1 MLVIGYIEGT
11 AVSDKIILAGGVG
24 YLVLTTRPFEAGSQY
39 SLWVAAVY
47 RQESAALYGFQE
59 QLEHDCFLA
68 LCKVPGVGPGMALNV
83 LRDVG
88 VSGLATLDPAVIKKA
103 SGVGLKKAQAIATSV
118 VLPAGAIADAPDSS
132 SAVVLVLEGL
142 GFGGDES
149 RAAVRSALAQDPQGD
164 DEDILSLSLAALR
177 K

>member
-1 MLVIGYIEGT
+1 M
-11 AVSDKIILAGGVG
+11 SDKIILAGGVG
-24 YLVLTTRPFEAGSQY
+24 YVVLATKPFETGAQY
-39 SLWVAAVY
+39 ALWVVAVY
-47 RQESAALYGFQE
+47 RQESASLYGFSE
-59 QLEHDCFLA
+59 QLEHDCFIA

-118 VLPAGAIADAPDSS
+118 VLPSEALAEASDNN
-132 SAVVLVLEGL
+132 SAVVSVLEGL

-149 RAAVRSALAQDPQGD
+149 RAAVRAALAQNPQGD

>member
-1 MLVIGYIEGT
+1 
-11 AVSDKIILAGGVG
+11 
-24 YLVLTTRPFEAGSQY
+24 
-39 SLWVAAVY
+39 
-47 RQESAALYGFQE
+47 
-59 QLEHDCFLA
+59 
-68 LCKVPGVGPGMALNV
+68 MALSV

-103 SGVGLKKAQAIATSV
+103 SGVGLKKAQAISTSV
-118 VLPAGAIADAPDSS
+118 VLPAGAIADASDNS

-149 RAAVRSALAQDPQGD
+149 RAAVRSALAQNPQGD